1 MVRCRPGHGTRSWTR
16 FRAGELDVLVGTTVI
31 EVGVDVPEATVM
43 LIFDADRF
51 GLAQLHQLRGRVG
64 RGPDR
69 SYCILVSEAYATDEV
84 VRARLD
90 AVAATQDG
98 FALAEKDLELRREG
112 ELLGLTQSGLPPL
125 RIATLADP
133 ADQRRSLEA
142 RSVAETLVDEAGGL
156 RPGHE
161 ALAREMTT
169 GWLRRVG
176 AGEALA
182 ETLEEGSDDAL
193 SGDKAAADAAS
204 GAGAGRC
211 LTLAASSPARPG
223 VSAFE
228 RLVPGPGP

>member
-1 MVRCRPGHGTRSWTR
+1 MPARTRDGVMDR
-16 FRAGELDVLVGTTVI
+16 FRAGELDILVGTTVI

-64 RGPDR
+64 RGVDR
-69 SYCILVSEAYATDEV
+69 SYCILVSDAIERDEV
-84 VRARLD
+84 ASARLE

-133 ADQRRSLEA
+133 ADQRRSVAA
-142 RSVAETLVDEAGGL
+142 RSVAEALVDDAGAL

-182 ETLEEGSDDAL
+182 ESEAEGTTDRGTEASAAGDGADPHVDD
-193 SGDKAAADAAS
+193 G
-204 GAGAGRC
+204 
-211 LTLAASSPARPG
+211 
-223 VSAFE
+223 
-228 RLVPGPGP
+228 